1 MDDAFVPTLRE
12 YAAVYQ
18 VDARRLGP
26 RQVLMHPGPVN
37 RGVEID
43 ARVADS
49 DASLIVDQVRAGLVV
64 RMAVL
69 YDLLTQGPVQVA
81 VEEAVA

>member
-1 MDDAFVPTLRE
+1 MTDRVAQAAALEASVLELIDDWS
-12 YAAVYQ
+12 
-18 VDARRLGP
+18 
-26 RQVLMHPGPVN
+26 

-49 DASLIVDQVRAGLVV
+49 EASLIVDQVRAGLVV

-69 YDLLTQGPVQVA
+69 YDLLTTGPVA
-81 VEEAVA
+81 VETAVGVA